1 MEGKSFKLLNLTIH
15 PDNNAMFVEQ
25 VPFIRGLGSWQ
36 TGIGEG
42 RREERRVDVI
52 RMIIIKTSN
61 GWQDLFCSASEH
73 MEGERGQMFC

>member
-1 MEGKSFKLLNLTIH
+1 MCLGIRRREEMEGKSFKLLNLTIH

-42 RREERRVDVI
+42 RRYE
-52 RMIIIKTSN
+52 TSKN
-61 GWQDLFCSASEH
+61 RCKLKKKEDWVPQ
-73 MEGERGQMFC
+73 